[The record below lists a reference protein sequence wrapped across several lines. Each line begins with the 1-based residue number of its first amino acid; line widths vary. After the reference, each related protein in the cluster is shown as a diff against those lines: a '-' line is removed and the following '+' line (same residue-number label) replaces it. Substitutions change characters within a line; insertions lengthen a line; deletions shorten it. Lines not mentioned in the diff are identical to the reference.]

1 MGRNAIGAILVG
13 LVCFGLILALGN
25 PEFYAGISLAQS
37 SLTPKPGCSPDVVP
51 TGQADPSSEP
61 EPMDPIWC
69 FDLTSEPTTFTS
81 GPNDWLDTFQTN
93 VQMGRLNDG
102 DMGYRIFDNL
112 HPSVTAAKNKTQH
125 FVNNNHWMTDTM
137 GDGSNGDALRP
148 NRSFTFEDGKLVV
161 EADVAAG
168 ILDYTNNKAV
178 LWPEIVISSAPAP
191 TNDIVDPL
199 YAYGAFGGN
208 WTVGCR
214 LHTLGNPICSVESA
228 AHSVTGSGN
237 RSNCFQA
244 APSRISEISGF
255 EVCGSTHNWGDH
267 NGDNAQYFRECNHNQ
282 MDMFCR
288 DRFRIELTQSG
299 ITIYVNG
306 HLYAEDTGWPVA
318 HQLPSSFV
326 SGPVYVYFAEF
337 RGKPTE
343 PVYRFHWQR
352 LAVNPP
358 TGPAAAQSFCL
369 GEPQNTCPMDG
380 SMPMTMTPTT
390 TPTATPT
397 LRATATPTRAAT
409 PDRTHTPTP
418 TPKRTKTPTR
428 TPTRESNGDQTVT
441 PNR

>member
-1 MGRNAIGAILVG
+1 MHRWLGS
-13 LVCFGLILALGN
+13 LALGALCLALLTGLN
-25 PEFYAGISLAQS
+25 SQDLFTLASFAQS
-37 SLTPKPGCSPDVVP
+37 SPFTPLPGCTPNVVP
-51 TGQADPSSEP
+51 TGQANPSSEP

-69 FDLTSEPTTFTS
+69 FNLTSEPTTFTS

-112 HPSVTAAKNKTQH
+112 HPAVTQATNKTQH

-148 NRSFTFEDGKLVV
+148 NRSFTFQGGKLVV

-168 ILDYTNNKAV
+168 ILDYTNNNGV

-191 TNDIVDPL
+191 TNNIVDPL

-214 LHTLGNPICSVESA
+214 LHTLGNPICAVESA
-228 AHSVTGSGN
+228 QQNVTGSGN
-237 RSNCFQA
+237 SSNCFQA

-255 EVCGSTHNWGDH
+255 EVCGTTHNWPDH
-267 NGDNAQYFRECNHNQ
+267 FGDNAQYFRECNHNQ

-306 HLYAEDTGWPVA
+306 HLYAQDSGWDAA
-318 HQLPSSFV
+318 HQLPTSFIT
-326 SGPVYVYFAEF
+326 GPVYVYFAEF
-337 RGKPTE
+337 RGAPTE

-352 LAVNPP
+352 LAVNPS
-358 TGPAAAQSFCL
+358 TGPSAAPSFCL
-369 GEPQNTCPMDG
+369 GQPQNTCPMSG
-380 SMPMTMTPTT
+380 SSMTMTPT
-390 TPTATPT
+390 PAVTAS
-397 LRATATPTRAAT
+397 
-409 PDRTHTPTP
+409 PTP
-418 TPKRTKTPTR
+418 GKQISQTLNP
-428 TPTRESNGDQTVT
+428 GDSIQVT
-441 PNR
+441 CTGSALATTSSSANSEVLKCNS